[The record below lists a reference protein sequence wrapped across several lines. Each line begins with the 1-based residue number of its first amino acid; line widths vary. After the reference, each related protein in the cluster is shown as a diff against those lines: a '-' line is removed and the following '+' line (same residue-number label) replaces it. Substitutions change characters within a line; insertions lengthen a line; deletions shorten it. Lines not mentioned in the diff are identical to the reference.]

1 MEKNVTPL
9 RYPGGKT
16 KLYNYTKS
24 LIEYNNL
31 VGCAYIEP
39 YAGGSGL
46 ALKLLINNIVSKI
59 ILNDINYNLYC
70 FWNSALYHTDSLI
83 AKIEITDICIEEWYR
98 QKNIFNNIDTYSELD
113 VGFATLYLNRT
124 NFSGIL
130 NAGPLGG
137 KKQNS
142 KYKIDCRFNKDKII
156 KLVKNIGTNSEKIEF
171 LNMDALDF
179 LDYIKQNK
187 ITNSLTFIDPP
198 YYVKGQDLYINYYNH
213 NDHENLR
220 DKLISLDFNWILTY
234 DYAKEIQDLYSNFDY
249 ETYSLNY
256 SANKVKQGQEI
267 MVYSNNIKK
276 LEFK

>member
-1 MEKNVTPL
+1 MAKNVTPL

-16 KLYNYTKS
+16 KLYNYTKN

-31 VGCAYIEP
+31 VGCTYIEP

-46 ALKLLINNIVSKI
+46 ALKLLMNNIVSRI

-70 FWNSALYHTDSLI
+70 FWSSALCHTDDLI
-83 AKIEITDICIEEWYR
+83 AKIEGTKICIEEWHN
-98 QKNIFNNIDTYSELD
+98 QKDIFNNIKNYNELD
-113 VGFATLYLNRT
+113 IGFSTLFLNRT

-142 KYKIDCRFNKDKII
+142 KYKIDCRFSKDKII
-156 KLVKNIGTNSEKIEF
+156 KLIKNIGNYSDKIEF
-171 LNMDALDF
+171 HNMDALDF
-179 LDYIKQNK
+179 IDYIKQNTFSK
-187 ITNSLTFIDPP
+187 SLTFVDPP

-220 DKLISLDFNWILTY
+220 DKLVSSDLDWILTY
-234 DYAKEIQDLYSNFDY
+234 DYAKEIEDLYSNFNY

-256 SANKVKQGQEI
+256 SANKAKLGQEI
-267 MVYSNNIKK
+267 MIYSKNIDKIK
-276 LEFK
+276 F